1 MNEMLFLRRGQ
12 SEANAGH
19 KGDWDFR
26 TISLMETGKKQAKK
40 VGKCYNQ

>member
-1 MNEMLFLRRGQ
+1 MLFLRRGQ

-19 KGDWDFR
+19 KGDWDFWM
-26 TISLMETGKKQAKK
+26 ISLMETGKKQAKK